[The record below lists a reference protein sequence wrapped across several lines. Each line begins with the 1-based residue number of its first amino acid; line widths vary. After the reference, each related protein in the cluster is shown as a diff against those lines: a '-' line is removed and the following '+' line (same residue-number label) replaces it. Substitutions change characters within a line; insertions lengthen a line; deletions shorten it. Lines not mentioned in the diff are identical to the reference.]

1 MLLKSFCFIYLSK
14 INNNN
19 KNNPYNL
26 ELGYYINDR
35 WAFSQALHPL
45 STKTRVKM
53 NLPLCYVS
61 SRVNAPFSWFLML
74 FLSSEHFHLL
84 AAHPVPDS
92 LTPSVGGISCSPQMT
107 ASWGSRATI
116 VSRMLR
122 WRNLAVGQR
131 SGKPP
136 CGAIMQPRGNTLQDL
151 EDSVWQ

>member
-26 ELGYYINDR
+26 ELGYYIDER
-35 WAFSQALHPL
+35 SVRHCIPSVQKQGW
-45 STKTRVKM
+45 KWICR
-53 NLPLCYVS
+53 YVS